1 MQNRSVRNHDHHE
14 HHDTFIHIWHRNHTA
29 VYRACVGWLGRDRD
43 QADEAYGR
51 AAIQAFTNWPAPFRD
66 DGHARAWLLT
76 LARNVCMD
84 LHRERRRRGELSL
97 DDDGALA
104 YSIADAAPDPE
115 TMLLQRERARLLDR
129 AIDALPPILFA
140 VADPVLRAD
149 RTYGEI
155 ARELGIREVTA
166 RKRMEQARKCLQR
179 LVTAHGTPRQRQPA
193 PRTSA
198 KPLLHVVRVCDR
210 EVLLSIDI
218 ERPRQPERRIARLER
233 EIAKFSSGWRR
244 RLELARVLAVS
255 GRLADAI
262 PYYRYALE
270 RSPFPLQP
278 WLELGSIYTALGRND
293 EAEALYA
300 RGAREA
306 GRESDRMHL
315 HALADAAAG
324 LVRCAA
330 RTLLAAV
337 DRGADAERHLRLL
350 GELALQHGNA
360 QEAVTWLERARQA
373 GARDPLTAILLREA
387 LRRSAEKTH
396 EHASAAVFPVT
407 STGSSPERKKG
418 EQPS

>member
-1 MQNRSVRNHDHHE
+1 VQNRQARHHE
-14 HHDTFIHIWHRNHTA
+14 QHDTFIHIWDRNHSA

-66 DGHARAWLLT
+66 DSHARAWLLT

-97 DDDGALA
+97 DDDGGLA

-115 TMLLQRERARLLDR
+115 TMLLQRERERLLDR

-140 VADPVLRAD
+140 VADPLLRAN
-149 RTYGEI
+149 RTYGQI

-179 LVTAHGTPRQRQPA
+179 LVTTHGTPPPRQRA
-193 PRTSA
+193 PRTTTT
-198 KPLLHVVRVCDR
+198 PLLHVVRVGDC

-218 ERPRQPERRIARLER
+218 ERPRQPERRIARLEG
-233 EIAKFSSGWRR
+233 EIAKFPGGWRR
-244 RLELARVLAVS
+244 RLELARVLAVC

-278 WLELGSIYTALGRND
+278 WLELGAIYTALGRND

-324 LVRCAA
+324 LVRCAE
-330 RTLLAAV
+330 RTLLAAIA
-337 DRGADAERHLRLL
+337 RGSDAERHLRLL
-350 GELALQHGNA
+350 GQLALQHGNA

-373 GARDPLTAILLREA
+373 GAHDPLTAILLREA
-387 LRRSAEKTH
+387 LRKRAEKTH
-396 EHASAAVFPVT
+396 EDVVSAVFPVT
-407 STGSSPERKKG
+407 STGSSPKEKKG
-418 EQPS
+418 ETQS